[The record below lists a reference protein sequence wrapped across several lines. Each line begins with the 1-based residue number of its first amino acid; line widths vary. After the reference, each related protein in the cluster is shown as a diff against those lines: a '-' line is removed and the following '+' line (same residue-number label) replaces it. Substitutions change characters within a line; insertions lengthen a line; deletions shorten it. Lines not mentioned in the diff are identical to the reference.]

1 MKFIRWLLFI
11 AINYFIIQNV
21 LADDTWQSNVSQA
34 QMTFERAT
42 GRPLRDG
49 HRIEATVFPDYY
61 AVRSG
66 NVGGP
71 AAYFRNDM
79 MWTANIKSTGWSTM
93 PLSESSAESQ
103 AHWLKEQVEHLP
115 LDKLILVKRDKPPVA
130 VIWSAPDCPF
140 CRRLESALERENVS
154 VYVAPVGLSEEGYRL
169 SAELYCAQ
177 DPAKAWTATMQ
188 GGQVN
193 NTPRPGCVYQRDMLG
208 DIGFFIG
215 RGHPV
220 TPIVAFADGT
230 TITGWDDEHALVR
243 LREKIAQNIFF
254 PSPKTLD
261 IK

>member
-1 MKFIRWLLFI
+1 MKFIHRLLVVVI
-11 AINYFIIQNV
+11 SHFIIQSVMANEV
-21 LADDTWQSNVSQA
+21 WQSDVNQA
-34 QMTFERAT
+34 QVTFERAT
-42 GRPLRDG
+42 GRPLREG
-49 HRIEATVFPDYY
+49 HRIEPTVFSGYY

-66 NVGGP
+66 SIGGP
-71 AAYFRNDM
+71 AAYFRQDM
-79 MWTANIKSTGWSTM
+79 LWTANVKTSGWSANAS
-93 PLSESSAESQ
+93 SESSAEAQ
-103 AHWLKEQVEHLP
+103 ANWLREQVEHLP
-115 LDKLILVKRDKPPVA
+115 LDKLIFIKRNKPPIA

-154 VYVAPVGLSEEGYRL
+154 VYVAPVGLSEEGYQL

-177 DPAKAWTATMQ
+177 DSAKAWTAAMQ

-193 NTPRPGCVYQRDMLG
+193 STPRPGCVYQRDMLG

-254 PSPKTLD
+254 PSRKELD